1 MEDLT
6 GTENGLLGVTS
17 ALLEGVLLQ
26 PTLYWKNMRQ
36 QRLPLSIDPR
46 LIYRGMGAALCNE
59 AGQMGMQ
66 FVVTGLFK
74 SFFSDSSSASSTSA
88 VSNIERSL
96 AADLGAAAGG
106 GAVVALFATP
116 VELIMIQ
123 QQRFG
128 GSLLGTP
135 LNILRAHGAF
145 GQGLMRGLGLTMA
158 RDSIY
163 VGGMLG
169 MAPIEQQYLMKNHDM
184 AILPATLWGS
194 ALGGVV
200 GGVVSHPFDV
210 IKTCMQ
216 GDMTQETYRGTLA
229 TARTLLKSGGVSRFF
244 NGCFWRTF
252 NIAATVYIANECCQ
266 RLPPY
271 LKLFTRSTSDV
282 EL

>member
-169 MAPIEQQYLMKNHDM
+169 MAPIAQQYLMKNHDM

-216 GDMTQETYRGTLA
+216 GDVERKRYGTMTQ
-229 TARTLLKSGGVSRFF
+229 TARAIHSEYGVGGFF
-244 NGCFWRTF
+244 NGWFWRTSRMICAVF
-252 NIAATVYIANECCQ
+252 IISESKR
-266 RLPPY
+266 RLAPLVFPQY
-271 LKLFTRSTSDV
+271 F
-282 EL
+282 E